1 MNLMERNDRSKERD
15 WRDDIREGR
24 TEDRNENDLS
34 VEDLDA
40 YERSEPDEEDAE
52 ARGFLQRPYMT
63 TVLLGVIIL
72 LLICI
77 IVLLIFMPGRRRA
90 DVSNGDLQQNITE
103 YAQEQKQND
112 VVKNVSGEAVVV
124 KLPDQNEED
133 RTAGT
138 VSGQEQQKG
147 RKQDQDMPSSDAFV
161 SADGDKTAVVIDI
174 EDENDVAY
182 TKEFI
187 LNEALPYF
195 ADNNQD
201 AIWDL
206 AHLKRYVKLSSE
218 LEGTDQYYYIG
229 SVNSN
234 GRPEGKGLAIYE
246 KNSYY
251 YGSWSD
257 GSRSGEGAWFR
268 FYIGKKDKDNAM
280 GKYTAHSYSGSWKND
295 LPDGEGAEHYDVD
308 TSRLEVRE
316 RILQNVVGNFSGGL
330 YDGEMYANT
339 VDYTGN
345 VEEWSGVVH
354 KGVFDLWRDM
364 SAIGECSVW
373 QKVDDSSVWMDI
385 DKSENRN
392 QGLREL
398 LKPEVK

>member
-1 MNLMERNDRSKERD
+1 MGAVFLRGKK
-15 WRDDIREGR
+15 
-24 TEDRNENDLS
+24 
-34 VEDLDA
+34 
-40 YERSEPDEEDAE
+40 EDA
-52 ARGFLQRPYMT
+52 A
-63 TVLLGVIIL
+63 
-72 LLICI
+72 
-77 IVLLIFMPGRRRA
+77 
-90 DVSNGDLQQNITE
+90 NKDLQQTITD
-103 YAQEQKQND
+103 YAKMQQE
-112 VVKNVSGEAVVV
+112 
-124 KLPDQNEED
+124 L
-133 RTAGT
+133 
-138 VSGQEQQKG
+138 EQQTI
-147 RKQDQDMPSSDAFV
+147 Q
-161 SADGDKTAVVIDI
+161 DGDISSKEKEGAVSEKEDSVQTALTKKPVAEAAVEEEEPVSETEELKATVVDI
-174 EDENDVAY
+174 EDESDEAY

-187 LNEALPYF
+187 LKEAYPHF
-195 ADNNQD
+195 EANNQD